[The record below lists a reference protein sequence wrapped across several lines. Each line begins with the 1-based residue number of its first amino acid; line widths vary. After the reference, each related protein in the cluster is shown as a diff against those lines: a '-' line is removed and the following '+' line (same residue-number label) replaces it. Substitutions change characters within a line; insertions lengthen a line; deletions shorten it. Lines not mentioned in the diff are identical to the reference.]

1 MAGAGLAIYDP
12 STADGGRVTF
22 KGILDHIDKRL
33 HEARVF
39 RQRLVRVPFDLDHPY
54 WIEDPDFDLE
64 FHVRHIAL
72 PAPGDWRQLC
82 IQVARLISR
91 PLDLNRPLWE
101 LYVIEGLDNVQGVP
115 AGCFAVVTKTH
126 HAAIDGMSGMELTSA
141 IHDDTPT
148 STPSVPDAPWRPES
162 VPATTE
168 LLRRATVNNTTR
180 PMHATRVMA
189 RTVPRLGRLLNQL
202 SQRTIT
208 PPPTTIPRTR
218 WSGPVS
224 AHRVFDGVRLQ
235 LDDLRAIKAT
245 VPGATINDVVLTIVG
260 GGLRDYLKA
269 KDELPADP
277 LIAMAPISVRA
288 EDERGAAGN
297 LVSGMFTTLG
307 TDVADPFD
315 RLAAIREATHKSKEF
330 ANALGARTLLDMA
343 DLMPGG
349 LVGLGARTSAR
360 LSLANRLRP
369 IFNTTVSNMPGPRHK
384 LYMAGAELVSMYGI
398 GMIVEGMGLIHP
410 VLSYCGDITI
420 SFTSCREMLP
430 DPDVY
435 AHCLQNSFDELSGAT
450 VAKEDTRRPAAPRR
464 RKTASQ
470 RRPTSK
476 KGRHRVV
483 VSERNTKSRREQ
495 RVVTDVA
502 PPRRRRWPPVRATA
516 STTDRGHPAP
526 PASARWPAG
535 VAAP

>member
-1 MAGAGLAIYDP
+1 MQQLSGMDASFLYAETPRAHMAGAGLAIYDP

-224 AHRVFDGVRLQ
+224 AHRVFDGIRLQ

-450 VAKEDTRRPAAPRR
+450 VAKKDTHRPAAPRR

-470 RRPTSK
+470 RRPT
-476 KGRHRVV
+476 
-483 VSERNTKSRREQ
+483 
-495 RVVTDVA
+495 
-502 PPRRRRWPPVRATA
+502 PRKAATA
-516 STTDRGHPAP
+516 S
-526 PASARWPAG
+526 S
-535 VAAP
+535 